1 MQGITAEGYGWDFIW
16 QNLQA
21 YLNDNWLWIYILL
34 FFELVFFTK
43 SKRWIKLGI
52 YPYILFALTV
62 CNPLVVKIAGKIFL
76 AYSNSS
82 NDWFLLCGYSKESE

>member
-62 CNPLVVKIAGKIFL
+62 CNPLVVKIAGKIFGL
-76 AYSNSS
+76 SS
-82 NDWFLLCGYSKESE
+82 TFF